1 MKKKNFWILVLIP
14 LILSL
19 FANAKAATNPDLAAL
34 LQAKVVQF
42 TGTEHISRPF
52 AFDIE
57 ITVPNPALKFTN
69 IVGQPL
75 QLTVAPGRVVA
86 GMVEN
91 LEQLGATRRQ
101 GRYRVRIVPTLNRLA
116 YRITSRTFAEMNS
129 VQIVSSLLNDAGIPG
144 LETRIGSSV
153 SPQEISVQYQ
163 ESELAFFSRL
173 LENEGIHYHF
183 ELSGSGVKTVLGDS
197 NNAFPVLSPGTLVFS
212 AKKAPAITSFSRG
225 LSLRSG
231 KIQAGDFN
239 WKTPQVNLTA
249 TAQSPLFRDLVE
261 GVFPAP
267 VNTLQDSQKFSAIR
281 LGARVTEG
289 QSCGGK
295 SRYTHMQAGYR
306 FLLSGHPRKEFN
318 QEYVITGVE
327 HQGTPKDYHN
337 SFTCLP
343 SNFVF
348 RPSPLTPQPKIAGVL
363 SGIVVGPQG
372 ESKYVDEFGRVRV
385 RFPWRNPGFSDSS
398 EYGDSGWVRVAQIA
412 TGVGNTAMWL
422 PEVGDEVVIAFE
434 HGDLNHPVVIGSLYN
449 ASSPPPVPLP
459 DNKTQTLV
467 RSRSIPGGNIS
478 LELLMEA
485 QAGQEHLTLRAG
497 SQFIQITPQGITASS
512 TINSPSATKR
522 TLRPSSGLKP
532 QTRPSTQKR

>member
-1 MKKKNFWILVLIP
+1 MSKMLCSAFGL
-14 LILSL
+14 LILTLGFSGSSL
-19 FANAKAATNPDLAAL
+19 AATNADLAAL
-34 LQAKVVQF
+34 SRAKVLQF
-42 TGTEHISRPF
+42 TGTEHLSRPF
-52 AFDIE
+52 VFDLE
-57 ITVPNPALKFTN
+57 VTVPHPALNFAKV
-69 IVGQPL
+69 VGQPL
-75 QLTVAPGRVVA
+75 KVTVAKGRTVA
-86 GMVEN
+86 GIVEN
-91 LEQLGATRRQ
+91 FEQSGAIGRQ
-101 GRYRVRIVPTLNRLA
+101 GQYRVRIVPTLNRLA

-129 VQIVSSLLNDAGIPG
+129 VQIVSSLLNDAEIPG

-183 ELSGSGVKTVLGDS
+183 EPSEAEEKIVLGDS
-197 NNAFPVLSPGTLVFS
+197 NNAFPVLAPGTLVFAARKTPS
-212 AKKAPAITSFSRG
+212 ITSFSRG
-225 LSLRSG
+225 LSLHSG

-249 TAQSPLFRDLVE
+249 TAQSPLFPDLVE

-267 VNTLQDSQKFSAIR
+267 VNTLQDSQKFSAMR

-295 SRYTHMQAGYR
+295 STYTHLQAGYR
-306 FLLSGHPRKEFN
+306 FLLAGHPRKEFN

-327 HQGTPKDYHN
+327 HHGTPKGYHN
-337 SFTCLP
+337 TFRCLP
-343 SNFVF
+343 ANIIF
-348 RPSPLTPQPKIAGVL
+348 RPSPTTPQPKIAGVL

-372 ESKYVDEFGRVRV
+372 EMKHVDQFGRVRV
-385 RFPWRNPGFSDSS
+385 RFPWRNPVFSDIS
-398 EYGDSGWVRVAQIA
+398 EFGDSGWVRVAQIA

-459 DNKTQTLV
+459 DNQTQTLI
-467 RSRSIPGGNIS
+467 RSTSIPGGNIP
-478 LELLMEA
+478 LELFMEA
-485 QAGQEHLTLRAG
+485 KAGQEQLTLRAG
-497 SQFIQITPQGITASS
+497 SQFIRITPQGITASS
-512 TINSPSATKR
+512 TINSPSPTKR
-522 TLRPSSGLKP
+522 TLRPSSGLKTP
-532 QTRPSTQKR
+532 TRPLAPKR